1 MTYVGIH
8 SSFGGKISAEVPE
21 KTQKGEVGKGK
32 ECFFIEEREKGRKRK
47 DEF

>member
-1 MTYVGIH
+1 MWEFIPL
-8 SSFGGKISAEVPE
+8 SAA
-21 KTQKGEVGKGK
+21 KFQQKSLKKLKKGEVGKGK